1 MVSPALSSRAA
12 VRSVASVT
20 RSSPAVARAAVAFV
34 PRTPASLSSRRAL
47 CSNTRSLQQFP
58 RLQSFNNLS
67 KRTFATTGRMVC
79 APCAWRSSEEQR
91 EKYWECHC

>member
-20 RSSPAVARAAVAFV
+20 RSSPAVARAAVAFA

-47 CSNTRSLQQFP
+47 CSITRPQQFP

-79 APCAWRSSEEQR
+79 APILRGGLARNKKR
-91 EKYWECHC
+91 NIGKAHC